1 MKFKAK
7 KVYGRS
13 KQINCPF
20 CDKLAT
26 QKNEAGVDV
35 CRFHTK
41 SVLQEVK
48 CTCGSWLE
56 PRVGK
61 FGTYFNCINCGNLNM
76 AKVNEIKAMTMKDQP
91 QEVIIDTPKPSF
103 SRSIFSENKKRRKEI
118 TITSH
123 DVEYFD

>member
-91 QEVIIDTPKPSF
+91 QEVIVEKPKPSF
-103 SRSIFSENKKRRKEI
+103 SRPSFHKKQRKEK
-118 TITSH
+118 
-123 DVEYFD
+123 D

>member
-7 KVYGRS
+7 KVYGS
-13 KQINCPF
+13 YKQIKCPF

-26 QKNEAGVDV
+26 QKNEVGVDV
-35 CRFHTK
+35 CRMHTK
-41 SVLQEVK
+41 SVLQEIK

-61 FGTYFNCINCGNLNM
+61 FGTYFNCINCGNINL
-76 AKVNEIKAMTMKDQP
+76 AKANEIKAMTMKDQP
-91 QEVIIDTPKPSF
+91 KEVVVDKPKSSF
-103 SRSIFSENKKRRKEI
+103 SRTSFSENKKQRKEI
-118 TITSH
+118 TISSN

>member
-7 KVYGRS
+7 KVYGSS

-20 CDKLAT
+20 CDKIAT

-41 SVLQEVK
+41 SVLQEIK

-61 FGTYFNCINCGNLNM
+61 FGTYFNCINCGNINM
-76 AKVNEIKAMTMKDQP
+76 IKANEIKAMTMKDQP
-91 QEVIIDTPKPSF
+91 QEVIIDKPKPSF
-103 SRSIFSENKKRRKEI
+103 SRPSFHKKERKEI
-118 TITSH
+118 TISSN